1 MSNDLLPPPTPPTP
15 STGPGSP
22 DSGPGPTTTS
32 DGMSTGSS
40 VRGPG
45 RTIAIGALSALAAV
59 TVLWGTVTLADLVA
73 RSETIETFTRDTAP
87 RLRISTDGA
96 VQVTAG
102 PVDTISIER
111 TIERG
116 LRGPTVGDEVVV
128 TPAGDELV
136 LRGDCPSVVSGW
148 CSVDYAVV
156 VPAGTDVV
164 VDSDAGSVT
173 ITGIDGDVIAST
185 SAGSVTAVDLG
196 GTLTLSSEAGRVQGE
211 GLRSSVV
218 DARSSAGSVRL
229 AFEDAPTSVDADSS
243 AGSVEVVVPDD
254 GSVYAVDAS
263 TSAGSSRIEVPTD
276 PSAERSVRLRSSAGD
291 VSLRHPS

>member
-1 MSNDLLPPPTPPTP
+1 VGPRDGGP
-15 STGPGSP
+15 S
-22 DSGPGPTTTS
+22 
-32 DGMSTGSS
+32 STAP

-59 TVLWGTVTLADLVA
+59 TVLWGTVSLADLVA
-73 RSETIETFTRDTAP
+73 RSETTESFTRDTAP
-87 RLRISTDGA
+87 RLRITTDGA

-102 PVDTISIER
+102 PVDSISVVR

-116 LRGPTVGDEVVV
+116 LREPTAGDRVVT

-136 LRGDCPSVVSGW
+136 LSGDCPSVVSGW

-173 ITGIDGDVIAST
+173 ITGIDGDVTAS
-185 SAGSVTAVDLG
+185 SSGGSVTAVDLS
-196 GTLTLSSEAGRVQGE
+196 GTLTLSSQAGSVRGE
-211 GLRSSVV
+211 GLQSSAVS
-218 DARSSAGSVRL
+218 ARSSAGSVRL
-229 AFEDAPTSVDADSS
+229 TFDVAPTSVDARSS

-254 GSVYAVDAS
+254 ATVYAVDAS
-263 TSAGSSRIEVPTD
+263 TSAGSTRIEVPTD
-276 PSAERSVRLRSSAGD
+276 PAADRAVRLRSSAGD
-291 VSLRHPS
+291 VTLRHPS